1 MAEDSIQAVDG
12 DPRIANAIKF
22 LQFANEADQMNRS
35 EALEDLKFAAGDQWP
50 VEIQNSRVLE
60 ARPCLT
66 VNKVDAYCRQLTNQ
80 MRQQRPRIKVHGM
93 NTESDEKMAK
103 IIQGICRHVENHSDA
118 DAAYDKAGDFAVRM
132 GWGYW
137 RVTTDY
143 VREDSFDQEIY
154 IRAIDNPFTVYFDP
168 NSVLPDGSDAETVLI
183 TTVISKE
190 NFKKMYPNAE
200 TQQGFTMRG
209 TGDTNPE
216 WVMKEDIRLAEYFY
230 TERKA
235 IKVHLLSDG
244 TSVKSDDLPAQDVLD
259 AAGITIVE
267 TRDSFE
273 KKIRWCKLTSM
284 EVLEEGEWAGKYI
297 PIVPVFGQETVVE
310 NKKKKFGIV
319 RMAKDP
325 QRMYNF
331 WQTSLTESVALAP
344 KAKWL
349 LAEGQDEGHEN
360 EWAMA
365 NIKSM
370 PVLRY
375 KQKDIDGQPAPA
387 PQRLQPEPPPAGIMA
402 AAQSMTTDL
411 MQVVGIFDPS
421 QLPQGNISGKA
432 LQGQQQQVD
441 MTNFHYYDNLTRSI
455 RQTGRIILDLIPK
468 IYDRER
474 VLRIIGDDG
483 KPEILTIN
491 QFGQDEEGIDKILND
506 VTVGEY
512 DVVMDTG
519 PGYNS
524 KRQEAVA
531 SMMQLFAADPSLIQQ
546 AGDLLVRNM
555 DFPGADT
562 IADRLA
568 VNNPLAK
575 IDDKSKV
582 PPRVQM
588 ELQQLQAQNEQMQQQ
603 MQQLQMV
610 IKQRQDIEGVKQDAE
625 TKRKLMDLTAQTND
639 NELREETR
647 RRDTD
652 IDNSTK
658 IEIELLKAQMALILA
673 KMSGSN
679 ADLVNAET
687 IERAV

>member
-1 MAEDSIQAVDG
+1 MAEDSIQSVDG
-12 DPRIANAIKF
+12 DPRIADAIKF

-66 VNKVDAYCRQLTNQ
+66 VNKVDAYCRQLANQ

-93 NTESDEKMAK
+93 NTESDARMAE
-103 IIQGICRHVENHSDA
+103 IIQGICRHVEVQSDA

-143 VREDSFDQEIY
+143 VRDDSFDQEIY

-230 TERKA
+230 TERKS
-235 IKVHLLSDG
+235 IKIHLLSDG
-244 TSVKSDDLPAQDVLD
+244 SSVKSDELPPQDVLD
-259 AAGITIVE
+259 QAGITIVE
-267 TRDSFE
+267 TRSSFE
-273 KKIRWCKLTSM
+273 KKIKWCKLTSM

-297 PIVPVFGQETVVE
+297 PIIPVYGQETVVE

-360 EWAMA
+360 EWAQA

-375 KQKDIDGQPAPA
+375 KQTDIDGKPAPV

-411 MQVVGIFDPS
+411 MQVVGIFDPA
-421 QLPQGNISGKA
+421 QLPQGNVSGKA

-455 RQTGRIILDLIPK
+455 RQCGRVILDLIPK

-474 VLRIIGDDG
+474 VMRIIGDDG

-491 QFGQDEEGIDKILND
+491 QFGQDEEGISKILND

-512 DVVMDTG
+512 DIVMDTG

-524 KRQEAVA
+524 KRQEAVD
-531 SMMQLFAADPSLIQQ
+531 SMMALFAADPTLIQQ

-555 DFPGADT
+555 DFPGAET

-575 IDDKSKV
+575 VDDKSKV
-582 PPRVQM
+582 PPRIQM
-588 ELQQLQAQNEQMQQQ
+588 ELQQLSAQN
-603 MQQLQMV
+603 QQLQKAMQDMQV
-610 IKQRQDIEGVKQDAE
+610 YIQQRQDIEGVKQDAE
-625 TKRKLMDLTAQTND
+625 TKRKLMDVTAKAHDT
-639 NELREETR
+639 EIREETR
-647 RRDTD
+647 RRNKD

-658 IEIELLKAQMALILA
+658 IEIEQLKAQIALILA
-673 KMSGSN
+673 NMSN
-679 ADLVNAET
+679 NQATLATAET
-687 IERAV
+687 TERAI